1 MFRELLQPSPI
12 RTFAIKAL
20 GIFVLWYVFYELWL
34 LPDGRLD
41 HWVALRVIDGAAFVT
56 KLMGFEVWIQG
67 RVVTIAGN
75 NGIEMVDGC
84 TGISAIGLFLGFI
97 WAYPG
102 QNRSRVYFSLR
113 GIATIYL
120 VNILRIAT
128 LMLMQEWAPQ
138 FFDFTHDYSTTT
150 IFYLVIFFL
159 WMLWV
164 RIADGFEDLE
174 TQPASQEHSSS

>member
-1 MFRELLQPSPI
+1 MVRELLQPSPI
-12 RTFAIKAL
+12 RTFALKAL
-20 GIFVLWYVFYELWL
+20 GIFLLWYVLYELWL
-34 LPDGRLD
+34 LPDGHLD

-56 KLMGFEVWIQG
+56 KLIGFEVWMQG

-84 TGISAIGLFLGFI
+84 TGISAIGLFLGFM

-102 QNRSRVYFSLR
+102 QNRTRVYFSLM

-164 RIADGFEDLE
+164 RIADGFEDLK
-174 TQPASQEHSSS
+174 TQPATQEHSSS

>member
-1 MFRELLQPSPI
+1 MH
-12 RTFAIKAL
+12 
-20 GIFVLWYVFYELWL
+20 
-34 LPDGRLD
+34 D
-41 HWVALRVIDGAAFVT
+41 
-56 KLMGFEVWIQG
+56 

-84 TGISAIGLFLGFI
+84 TGISAIGLFLGFV

-102 QNRSRVYFSLR
+102 QNRSRLYFSLL
-113 GIATIYL
+113 GITIIYL

-150 IFYLVIFFL
+150 IFYLVIFLL

-164 RIADGFEDLE
+164 RIAEGFDGSMAQYTIQD
-174 TQPASQEHSSS
+174 SK

>member
-1 MFRELLQPSPI
+1 MHE
-12 RTFAIKAL
+12 
-20 GIFVLWYVFYELWL
+20 
-34 LPDGRLD
+34 
-41 HWVALRVIDGAAFVT
+41 
-56 KLMGFEVWIQG
+56 

-84 TGISAIGLFLGFI
+84 TGISAIGLFLGFV

-102 QNRSRVYFSLR
+102 QNRSRLYFSFL

-150 IFYLVIFFL
+150 IFYLVIFLL

-164 RIADGFEDLE
+164 RIAEGFDGSMALNNIQD
-174 TQPASQEHSSS
+174 SK